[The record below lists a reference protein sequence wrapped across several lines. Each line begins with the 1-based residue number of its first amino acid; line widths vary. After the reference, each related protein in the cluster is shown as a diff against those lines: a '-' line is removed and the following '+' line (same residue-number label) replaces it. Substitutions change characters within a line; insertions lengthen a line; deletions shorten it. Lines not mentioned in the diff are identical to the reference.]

1 MARTQPR
8 AELLTPK
15 SYSEVGAGG
24 GDEDLNQVHELAL
37 NDVAAVE
44 KLIEICTEEITNQE
58 ARSTVIDL
66 INNAKKAQKI
76 AISLTTLKLD
86 KNDETI
92 PLAEIAKSLAEF
104 VVEERGVGKIESF
117 FNASSRRESNGK
129 PTAPGTCA
137 VGQKLPRI
145 IVSSIQTSTRCTT
158 TQSCRNFHTRGTLH
172 MKSSA
177 VW

>member
-1 MARTQPR
+1 M
-8 AELLTPK
+8 LTLK
-15 SYSEVGAGG
+15 SHSEVGAGG
-24 GDEDLNQVHELAL
+24 GGEDLNQVHELAL

-44 KLIEICTEEITNQE
+44 NLIKICTEEITNQE

-66 INNAKKAQKI
+66 IKRAKKAQKI
-76 AISLTTLKLD
+76 AISLITLKLD

-92 PLAEIAKSLAEF
+92 PLAEIAQFLAEL
-104 VVEERGVGKIESF
+104 VVAERGVGQIEST
-117 FNASSRRESNGK
+117 FNASSRRKSEGK
-129 PTAPGTCA
+129 PTAPETCA
-137 VGQKLPRI
+137 VSQKLPRI
-145 IVSSIQTSTRCTT
+145 IVSSIQTSTRCIT